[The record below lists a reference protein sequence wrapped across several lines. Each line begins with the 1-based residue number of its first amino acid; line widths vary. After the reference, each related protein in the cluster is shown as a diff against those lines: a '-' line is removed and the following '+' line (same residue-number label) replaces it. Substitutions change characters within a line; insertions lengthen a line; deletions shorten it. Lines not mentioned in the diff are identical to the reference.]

1 LRGQH
6 NKENIAAAVA
16 VAKIVNIQSSII
28 NETVANFKG
37 LEHRLEEVATVNGV
51 TYFEDSFSTTP
62 ETTIAAIKSFTEPLI
77 LIAGGSDKG
86 SDFTELGKVISESPN
101 IKAVILIGLMAE
113 RIEKAIVNRDIKI
126 IKDIKDMKDIVFTA
140 SRLATTG
147 DVVLLSPACAS
158 FDMFKNYKDRGNQF
172 KEQVLLLK

>member
-1 LRGQH
+1 M
-6 NKENIAAAVA
+6 
-16 VAKIVNIQSSII
+16 
-28 NETVANFKG
+28 
-37 LEHRLEEVATVNGV
+37 
-51 TYFEDSFSTTP
+51 
-62 ETTIAAIKSFTEPLI
+62 I

>member
-113 RIEKAIVNRDIKI
+113 RIEKAIVNRHLRILRDLSN
-126 IKDIKDMKDIVFTA
+126 MSEIVKKAGEIATA
-140 SRLATTG
+140 G
-147 DVVLLSPACAS
+147 NVVLLSPACAS

-172 KEQVLLLK
+172 KDAVKSL